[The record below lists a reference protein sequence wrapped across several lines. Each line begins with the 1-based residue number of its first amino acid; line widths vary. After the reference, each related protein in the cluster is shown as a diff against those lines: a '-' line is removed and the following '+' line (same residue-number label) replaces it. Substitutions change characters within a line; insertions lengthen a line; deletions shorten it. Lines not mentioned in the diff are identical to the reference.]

1 MLFLMGEDD
10 KTGFGFNCQEVGGG
24 IQVSALFV
32 KYSGAKLETR
42 KWWNFGILQTDSNV
56 TTFSV

>member
-1 MLFLMGEDD
+1 MEEDA
-10 KTGFGFNCQEVGGG
+10 KTGFGFNCQEGGG
-24 IQVSALFV
+24 VQVSALFV